1 MDSTISIDVAAS
13 PALVF
18 ALARDVER
26 WSTLL
31 PHYVRSVRRDR
42 GEDGSLVVDF
52 VARRSVAPAIGLAIP
67 VVWRARTW
75 NEPDTRALRFRHV
88 AGVTRGM
95 DVTWRIEPCA
105 DGSRISIAHR
115 FAPRLPGLGSFVDR
129 WFTRPIAGRT
139 LATFR
144 VLAEAAQSAVDAT
157 TNHSHD

>member
-1 MDSTISIDVAAS
+1 MDSTISIDMAAS

-18 ALARDVER
+18 ALAHDVER

-42 GEDGSLVVDF
+42 GDDGSLVVDF
-52 VARRSVAPAIGLAIP
+52 VARRSVAPVVGLAIP
-67 VVWRARTW
+67 VIWRARTW
-75 NEPDTRALRFRHV
+75 NEPERRVLRFRHV

-95 DVTWRIEPCA
+95 DVTWRIEPRA
-105 DGSRISIAHR
+105 DGSRVSIEHR
-115 FAPRLPGLGSFVDR
+115 FAPGLPGLASFVDR

-144 VLAEAAQSAVDAT
+144 VLAEAAQSAVDST